1 MKKETNLGYGNI
13 EKLVINTL
21 HKISSNGSNNTT
33 DFEVVVTTGCV
44 SSYNNYK

>member
-1 MKKETNLGYGNI
+1 MVTQRNL
-13 EKLVINTL
+13 LLTL
-21 HKISSNGSNNTT
+21 YIKISSNGSNNTT